1 MGKLF
6 IQRNKLLAKMKAIKL
21 LRGTTTRDKEM
32 VAVAWLDMGL

>member
-6 IQRNKLLAKMKAIKL
+6 IRRNKLLAKMKAIKL
-21 LRGTTTRDKEM
+21 LRSTTKHDEET